1 MWKIKLGN
9 IQCIQLLLTTVTVG
23 HCLIS
28 YEGHVEA
35 VNSPVTTPLQP
46 TQSQSTQSQSTQHT
60 LRQLSVEQGLS
71 SSYIQDIAQDQ
82 DGFLWVATPN
92 SLNRYDGYSFKT
104 FTHQTND
111 PNSLGSNKISSLL
124 VTRDGT
130 LWVGGLEL
138 NKFDAAT
145 QTFVR
150 FAVSDDQVI
159 WDIYEDNQG
168 LLWFNG
174 PGLGLRAF
182 DAKTGQL
189 VHHFVHDPANPDT
202 ISSDN
207 IHAIAED
214 SQGNLWLG
222 TEAGISMFSPEAQ
235 TFIQYAVPPDL
246 PDLSQ
251 HQVRDLIVASNGEVW
266 AATSLGVM
274 VFTPDEATWQHY
286 RHLPEQLQSLST
298 DDTWSVYQDSQDNI
312 WIGTDKQGLERFIPE
327 TQTFEHFPAEI
338 GTPNTIPTGAIINIS
353 EDDSGALWLSTSGF
367 GMSQFKP
374 DGSRFRLYRHNDH
387 DRDSLGF
394 DNLQDL
400 HESSDGTIWLATDG
414 GGLDHFSPETEA
426 FVHYR
431 YDSERLNSLSSDS
444 VIAIDEDSQ
453 GSLWIGTWA
462 GGLNQFD
469 VQTQEFQHYRHN
481 PDQPNGLANDNI
493 PRVFVDNQDHIWLS
507 TWGEGVQ
514 KFDPD
519 TQTYVTFSP
528 APSNAGI
535 KIVNRYVNDI
545 HQSPDGS
552 IWFGG
557 HDGLEKL
564 NPVTGEVRQFEIN
577 RHNDI
582 FDIYEDSQGLLWL
595 ATADGLVRFNSKTE
609 TFTTYGL
616 EAGLPDLHIHSIEKD
631 EFNHL
636 WLGTRY
642 GLSRF
647 DPQTENIENY
657 DLHDGLQG
665 AEFSLFSH
673 LNTRDGTLYFGGPN
687 GLNAFRPDEWWQ
699 NIHVPNVIIHGFELD
714 QKPTA
719 IGEDAPLPADV
730 TQLEEIQ
737 LSPQHRDVTFEFTAL
752 DFTLP
757 EHNRYRYRLIGLE
770 EDWTDV
776 DSTRRRARYTNLAP
790 GQYTFWVQGAN
801 NYGAWNE
808 EGDQLKLVILPFWWQ
823 TWWFR
828 TGVGIATL
836 ASLQG
841 IIYLRLRT
849 TQQRQQELEKV
860 VQEKTKALATAHT
873 EVLGLNADLEHR
885 VEKRTEQLQA
895 EINER
900 RQMQDK
906 LLHMALHDS
915 LTQLPNRAWLMDALQ
930 AVLEKST
937 KKQSDRFALL
947 FLDGDR
953 FKTVNDSL
961 GHIVGDQLLVA
972 VAQRLSKAISSKYPI
987 ARLGG
992 DEFTIL
998 VQEDDPLTYAQD
1010 VAQRIEVALEKP
1022 FYIEQQTIFFSA
1034 SIGIVIGPGD
1044 YTQPE
1049 QVLRDADIA
1058 MYRAK
1063 AKGKAKYLY
1072 FDAAMRQDAMEIMQI
1087 EQDLRSAIEQQ
1098 CLQVYYQ
1105 PIISLQTDLIE
1116 GFEALL
1122 RWQHPIYGYVSPAR
1136 FIPIAEETGQI
1147 HELGLWVLQQTCQ
1160 QVAHWRAALKL
1171 RQPSWV
1177 SVNLSAKQLAQPDLV
1192 DLIDYILREANVPGS
1207 DLKLEITETGL
1218 MENIKTAS
1226 QLLLKL
1232 KERKIRLAIDDFGT
1246 GYSSLSYLHQ
1256 FPVHTLKIDRSFVKE
1271 LESNGKA
1278 EIVRATIAL
1287 AHSLDLEVI
1296 AEGIETEYQK
1306 QILRSYGCEL
1316 GQGYL
1321 FAKPLDADR
1330 ATQYLRHG
1338 TVLHEIMNK

>member
-1 MWKIKLGN
+1 MWKANPRN
-9 IQCIQLLLTTVTVG
+9 IQCIKLLLATITVG

-28 YEGHVEA
+28 YKGHVEA
-35 VNSPVTTPLQP
+35 SSTPAATSL
-46 TQSQSTQSQSTQHT
+46 QSTQSQSKKHT
-60 LRQLSVEQGLS
+60 LQQLSVEQGLS
-71 SSYIQDIAQDQ
+71 SSYVQDITQDQ
-82 DGFLWVATPN
+82 NGFLWIAT
-92 SLNRYDGYSFKT
+92 SKGLNRYDAYDFKT

-111 PNSLGSNKISSLL
+111 SSSLGSNKISSLL
-124 VTRDGT
+124 VARDGT

-145 QTFVR
+145 QTFAQ
-150 FAVSDDQVI
+150 FAVSDDELI
-159 WDIYEDNQG
+159 GNIHEDNQG
-168 LLWFNG
+168 LLWFSG

-182 DAKTGQL
+182 DPQTDQL
-189 VHHFVHDPANPDT
+189 VHHFVHDSANSGT
-202 ISSDN
+202 IPSND

-214 SQGNLWLG
+214 AQGNLWLG
-222 TEAGISMFSPEAQ
+222 TAAGIVMFSPEAK
-235 TFIQYAVPPDL
+235 TFIQYDLPPDL

-251 HQVRDLIVASNGEVW
+251 HQIRDLIVASNGEVW
-266 AATSLGVM
+266 AATASGVV
-274 VFTPDEATWQHY
+274 VFSPDDATWQHY
-286 RHLPEQLQSLST
+286 QNRSEQPQSLVT
-298 DDTWSVYQDSQDNI
+298 DDTWSVYQDTQDNI
-312 WIGTDKQGLERFIPE
+312 WIGTEKQGLERFMPE
-327 TQTFEHFPAEI
+327 TQTFEHFPAGI
-338 GTPNTIPTGAIINIS
+338 GTPNTIAPGTIVNIS
-353 EDDSGALWLSTSGF
+353 EDDSGALWLSIANF
-367 GMSQFKP
+367 GISRFEP
-374 DGSRFRLYRHNDH
+374 NGSRFRLYRHDNH
-387 DRDSLGF
+387 DQDSLGF

-414 GGLDHFSPETEA
+414 GGLDRFSLETEA

-431 YDSERLNSLSSDS
+431 HDSENPNSLSSDA

-453 GSLWIGTWA
+453 GRLWIGTRA

-469 VQTQEFQHYRHN
+469 IQTQSFKHYRHN
-481 PDQPNGLANDNI
+481 SDQANGLANDNVT
-493 PRVFVDNQDHIWLS
+493 RVFVDNQDQIWLS
-507 TWGEGVQ
+507 VWGEGVQ
-514 KFDPD
+514 KFNPD

-528 APSNAGI
+528 MPARADI
-535 KIVNRYVNDI
+535 KITNRYVNDI
-545 HQSPDGS
+545 HQSPDG
-552 IWFGG
+552 IMWFGG
-557 HDGLEKL
+557 DDGLEKL
-564 NPVTGEVRQFEIN
+564 NLVTGEVLQFEIN

-595 ATADGLVRFNSKTE
+595 ATADGLVRFNSETE

-631 EFNHL
+631 QFGHL

-647 DPQTENIENY
+647 DPQTEMLETY

-673 LNTRDGTLYFGGPN
+673 LSARDGILYFGGPH
-687 GLNAFRPDEWWQ
+687 GLNVFSPDEWWQ
-699 NIHVPNVIIHGFELD
+699 NVHIPNVIIHGFELH

-719 IGEDAPLPADV
+719 IGKDAPLPADV

-752 DFTLP
+752 NFALP

-770 EDWTDV
+770 AGWTEV
-776 DSTRRRARYTNLAP
+776 DSTQRRARYTNLSP

-801 NYGAWNE
+801 NYGVWNE
-808 EGDQLKLVILPFWWQ
+808 EGDQLTLVILPFWWQ

-828 TGVGIATL
+828 ACGGIAIL

-841 IIYLRLRT
+841 FIYLRLRA
-849 TQQRQQELEKV
+849 TQKRRQELEKV
-860 VQEKTKALATAHT
+860 VQEKTQALAAAHT
-873 EVLGLNADLEHR
+873 EVLGLNTDLEQR
-885 VEKRTEQLQA
+885 VEKRTEQLQI

-900 RQMQDK
+900 QQVQDK

-930 AVLEKST
+930 DVLENSET
-937 KKQSDRFALL
+937 HNAEQFALL

-961 GHIVGDQLLVA
+961 GHLVGDQLLVE
-972 VAQRLSKAISSKYPI
+972 VAQRLRQAISTKYPI

-998 VQEDDPLTYAQD
+998 VQESDPLSCAQA
-1010 VAQRIEVALEKP
+1010 VAQSIAVALEKP
-1022 FYIEQQTIFFSA
+1022 FCIEQQTVFFSA
-1034 SIGIVIGPGD
+1034 SIGIVIGPDD

-1063 AKGKAKYLY
+1063 AKGKAEYLY
-1072 FDAAMRQDAMEIMQI
+1072 FDAAMRQDAMEVMQI
-1087 EQDLRSAIEQQ
+1087 EQDLRSAIEQE

-1105 PIISLQTDLIE
+1105 PILSLQTNLIV

-1122 RWQHPIYGYVSPAR
+1122 RWQHPTYGYVSPAR

-1147 HELGLWVLQQTCQ
+1147 HKLGLWVLQQACQ
-1160 QVAHWRAALKL
+1160 QVASWRAESKL
-1171 RQPSWV
+1171 LQPSWV

-1192 DLIDYILREANVPGS
+1192 DCIDEILRQTNVPGS

-1226 QLLLKL
+1226 QLLLQL

-1256 FPVHTLKIDRSFVKE
+1256 FPVQTLKIDRSFVKE

-1278 EIVRATIAL
+1278 EIVQATIAL
-1287 AHSLDLEVI
+1287 AHNLDLEIV

-1306 QILRSYGCEL
+1306 QVLKNYGCEL

-1321 FAKPLDADR
+1321 FAKPLDADG
-1330 ATQYLRHG
+1330 ATRYLQHL
-1338 TVLHEIMNK
+1338 VMS

>member
-1 MWKIKLGN
+1 MWKVNSGN
-9 IQCIQLLLTTVTVG
+9 IQRIKLLVATVTMG
-23 HCLIS
+23 HCLILCK
-28 YEGHVEA
+28 GHVEA
-35 VNSPVTTPLQP
+35 FSSPVTKSLQ
-46 TQSQSTQSQSTQHT
+46 SAQSQSTQHT
-60 LRQLSVEQGLS
+60 LRQLSVEHGLS
-71 SSYIQDIAQDQ
+71 SSHAQHITQDQ
-82 DGFLWVATPN
+82 DGFLWIATPN
-92 SLNRYDGYSFKT
+92 GLNRYDGYSFKT
-104 FTHQTND
+104 FTHHTND
-111 PNSLGSNKISSLL
+111 SSSLGSNEIRSLL

-150 FAVSDDQVI
+150 FAVSDDEVI
-159 WDIYEDNQG
+159 WNIHEDSQG
-168 LLWFNG
+168 LLWFSG
-174 PGLGLRAF
+174 PRLGLRAF
-182 DAKTGQL
+182 DPQTDKL
-189 VHHFVHDPANPDT
+189 VHHFAHDSANPDA
-202 ISSDN
+202 IPSNDV
-207 IHAIAED
+207 HAIAED
-214 SQGNLWLG
+214 ARGNLWLG
-222 TEAGISMFSPEAQ
+222 TAAGMVMFSPEAE
-235 TFIQYAVPPDL
+235 TFIQHALPSDF

-251 HQVRDLIVASNGEVW
+251 HQIRDLIVASNGQVW
-266 AATSLGVM
+266 AATSSGIM

-286 RHLPEQLQSLST
+286 RHLPEQPQSLAT

-312 WIGTDKQGLERFIPE
+312 WIGTDKQGLERFMPE
-327 TQTFEHFPAEI
+327 AQAFEHFPAR
-338 GTPNTIPTGAIINIS
+338 TGAPNAIPPGAIVDIY
-353 EDDSGALWLSTSGF
+353 EDDSGALWLSLSNF
-367 GMSQFKP
+367 GISRFEP
-374 DGSRFRLYRHNDH
+374 DGSRFRLYRHNAQ

-414 GGLDHFSPETEA
+414 GGLDRFSIETKV

-431 YDSERLNSLSSDS
+431 HDSEDPNSLSSDA

-469 VQTQEFQHYRHN
+469 IQTQEFKHYRHN
-481 PDQPNGLANDNI
+481 PNQPKGRANDNI
-493 PRVFVDNQDHIWLS
+493 TRVFVDDQDQIWLS

-514 KFDPD
+514 KFNPD

-528 APSNAGI
+528 TPAKADI

-552 IWFGG
+552 VWFGG

-564 NPVTGEVRQFEIN
+564 NPITGEVRQFEIN

-582 FDIYEDSQGLLWL
+582 FDIYEDRQGLLWL
-595 ATADGLVRFNSKTE
+595 ATADGLVCFNSETE

-616 EAGLPDLHIHSIEKD
+616 EEGLPALYINSIERD
-631 EFNHL
+631 GFGHL
-636 WLGTRY
+636 WLGTRN

-647 DPQTENIENY
+647 DPRAEIIETY
-657 DLHDGLQG
+657 DLYDGLQG
-665 AEFSLFSH
+665 AEFNQFSH
-673 LNTRDGTLYFGGPN
+673 LNARDGTLYFGGPY
-687 GLNAFRPDEWWQ
+687 GLNAFRPDEWEQ
-699 NIHVPNVIIHGFELD
+699 NAHIPNVVIHGFELN

-719 IGEDAPLPADV
+719 IGENATLPADI

-737 LSPQHRDVTFEFTAL
+737 LSPQYRDVTFEFTAL
-752 DFTLP
+752 DFTVP

-770 EDWTDV
+770 EDWTEV
-776 DSTRRRARYTNLAP
+776 DSTRRWARYTNLSP
-790 GQYTFWVQGAN
+790 GQYTFWVQGSN
-801 NYGAWNE
+801 NDGIWNE
-808 EGDQLKLVILPFWWQ
+808 EGDQLKLVILPPWWQ

-828 TGVGIATL
+828 VCGGIVTL

-841 IIYLRLRT
+841 LIYLRLRT
-849 TQQRQQELEKV
+849 IRQRQQALEKL
-860 VQEKTKALATAHT
+860 VQEKTQALATAHT
-873 EVLGLNADLEHR
+873 EVLELNADLEHR

-900 RQMQDK
+900 RQVQNK

-930 AVLEKST
+930 DALEKSAT
-937 KKQSDRFALL
+937 KSADQFALL

-961 GHIVGDQLLVA
+961 GHLVGDQLLVA
-972 VAQRLSKAISSKYPI
+972 VAQRLRKAISSNYPI

-998 VQEDDPLTYAQD
+998 VQGSDPLLCAQD
-1010 VAQRIEVALEKP
+1010 VAQRITVALEKP
-1022 FYIEQQTIFFSA
+1022 FYLEQQTVFFSA
-1034 SIGIVIGPGD
+1034 SIGIVIGPD
-1044 YTQPE
+1044 EYTQSE
-1049 QVLRDADIA
+1049 QILRDADIA

-1087 EQDLRSAIEQQ
+1087 EQDLRSAIEHQS
-1098 CLQVYYQ
+1098 LQVYYQ
-1105 PIISLQTDLIE
+1105 PIVSLQTGLIV

-1122 RWQHPIYGYVSPAR
+1122 RWQHPICGYISPAR

-1147 HELGLWVLQQTCQ
+1147 HKLGLWVLQQTCQ
-1160 QVAHWRAALKL
+1160 QVANWRAEFKL
-1171 RQPSWV
+1171 PQPSWV

-1192 DLIDYILREANVPGS
+1192 DRIDDILLKTNIPGS

-1218 MENIKTAS
+1218 MENIQTVS

-1232 KERKIRLAIDDFGT
+1232 KGRKIRLAIDDFGT

-1256 FPVHTLKIDRSFVKE
+1256 FPVQTLKIDRSFVQE
-1271 LESNGKA
+1271 LESDGKA
-1278 EIVRATIAL
+1278 EIVQATIAL
-1287 AHSLDLEVI
+1287 AHGLGLEVI

-1306 QILRSYGCEL
+1306 RVLRTYGCEL

-1321 FAKPLDADR
+1321 FAKPLDAEG
-1330 ATQYLRHG
+1330 ATRYLQHCALR
-1338 TVLHEIMNK
+1338 V

>member
-1 MWKIKLGN
+1 M
-9 IQCIQLLLTTVTVG
+9 
-23 HCLIS
+23 
-28 YEGHVEA
+28 
-35 VNSPVTTPLQP
+35 
-46 TQSQSTQSQSTQHT
+46 QSTQHT
-60 LRQLSVEQGLS
+60 LRQLSVDQGLS
-71 SSYIQDIAQDQ
+71 STYVQDVTQDQ
-82 DGFLWVATPN
+82 NGFLWIATSN
-92 SLNRYDGYSFKT
+92 GLNRYDGYSFKT
-104 FTHQTND
+104 FTHQ
-111 PNSLGSNKISSLL
+111 PNNSSSLGSNKIKSLL

-159 WDIYEDNQG
+159 WSIHEDNQG
-168 LLWFNG
+168 LLWFSG
-174 PGLGLRAF
+174 PRLGLRAF
-182 DAKTGQL
+182 DAQTGQL
-189 VHHFVHDPANPDT
+189 VHHFVHDPATSDT
-202 ISSDN
+202 IPSND

-222 TEAGISMFSPEAQ
+222 TEAGIVMFSPAAQ
-235 TFIQYAVPPDL
+235 TFTQYTFPPDL
-246 PDLSQ
+246 LNLSQ
-251 HQVRDLIVASNGEVW
+251 HRIRDLVVAANGQVW
-266 AATSLGVM
+266 VATSSGVV
-274 VFTPDEATWQHY
+274 VFTPDESTWQHY
-286 RHLPEQLQSLST
+286 QHLSEQPQSLAT
-298 DDTWSVYQDSQDNI
+298 DETWSVYQDSQDNI

-327 TQTFEHFPAEI
+327 TQTFEHFPAGI
-338 GTPNTIPTGAIINIS
+338 GASNAIPPGAITNIS
-353 EDDSGALWLSTSGF
+353 EDDSGALWLSTANF
-367 GMSQFKP
+367 GISRFEP
-374 DGSRFRLYRHNDH
+374 DGSRFRLYRHNNY
-387 DRDSLGF
+387 DRNSLGF

-414 GGLDHFSPETEA
+414 GGLDRFSPETEV
-426 FVHYR
+426 FIHYR
-431 YDSERLNSLSSDS
+431 HDSESPNSLSSDA

-453 GSLWIGTWA
+453 GNLWIGTWA
-462 GGLNQFD
+462 GGLNQLD
-469 VQTQEFQHYRHN
+469 IQTQKFQHYRHN
-481 PDQPNGLANDNI
+481 PDQLDGLASDNVT
-493 PRVFVDNQDHIWLS
+493 RVLIDDQDQIWLS

-514 KFDPD
+514 KFNPD
-519 TQTYVTFSP
+519 TQTYLTFSP
-528 APSNAGI
+528 TPSKADIN
-535 KIVNRYVNDI
+535 IVNRYVNDI

-557 HDGLEKL
+557 HDGLEKF
-564 NPVTGEVRQFEIN
+564 NPVTGKVQQFEIN
-577 RHNDI
+577 RHNDV
-582 FDIYEDSQGLLWL
+582 FDIYEDSYGLLWL
-595 ATADGLVRFNSKTE
+595 ATADGLVVFNSDTE
-609 TFTTYGL
+609 TFKTYGL
-616 EAGLPDLHIHSIEKD
+616 EEGLPDLYISSIEKD
-631 EFNHL
+631 ELNHL
-636 WLGTRY
+636 WLGTRH

-647 DPQTENIENY
+647 DPQTETVDNY

-665 AEFSLFSH
+665 AEFSPFSH
-673 LNTRDGTLYFGGPN
+673 LNARDGTLYFGGPY

-699 NIHVPNVIIHGFELD
+699 NVRVPSVIIHGFELD
-714 QKPTA
+714 QKPAT
-719 IGEDAPLPADV
+719 IGENAPLPADI

-737 LSPQHRDVTFEFTAL
+737 LSPQYRDVTFEFTAL
-752 DFTLP
+752 DFTVP

-770 EDWTDV
+770 EDWTEV
-776 DSTRRRARYTNLAP
+776 DSTRRRARYTNLSP
-790 GQYTFWVQGAN
+790 GEYTFWVQGAN
-801 NYGAWNE
+801 NYGVWNE
-808 EGDQLKLVILPFWWQ
+808 EGDQIKLVILPPWWQ

-828 TGVGIATL
+828 ACGGIFTL

-849 TQQRQQELEKV
+849 TRQRQQELEKV
-860 VQEKTKALATAHT
+860 VQEKTQALATAHS
-873 EVLGLNADLEHR
+873 EVLELNADLEHR

-900 RQMQDK
+900 RQVQDK

-915 LTQLPNRAWLMDALQ
+915 LTQLPNRAWLMNALQ
-930 AVLEKST
+930 DVLEKSAT
-937 KKQSDRFALL
+937 KNADHFALL

-972 VAQRLSKAISSKYPI
+972 VAQRLRQAISSKYSI

-998 VQEDDPLTYAQD
+998 VQDGDPLTCAQE
-1010 VAQRIEVALEKP
+1010 VAQRIAVALEKP
-1022 FYIEQQTIFFSA
+1022 FYVEQQTIFFSA

-1049 QVLRDADIA
+1049 QILRDADIA

-1105 PIISLQTDLIE
+1105 PIVSLHTDLVI

-1122 RWQHPIYGYVSPAR
+1122 RWRHPIYGYVSPAR

-1147 HELGLWVLQQTCQ
+1147 HKLGLWVLQQTCQ
-1160 QVAHWRAALKL
+1160 QVARWRAELKL
-1171 RQPSWV
+1171 LQPSWV

-1192 DLIDYILREANVPGS
+1192 DCIDDILLKTNIPGS

-1256 FPVHTLKIDRSFVKE
+1256 FPVQTLKIDRSFVQE
-1271 LESNGKA
+1271 LESDGKA
-1278 EIVRATIAL
+1278 EIVQATIAL

-1296 AEGIETEYQK
+1296 AEGIETEHQK
-1306 QILRSYGCEL
+1306 QVLRNYGCEL

-1321 FAKPLDADR
+1321 FAKPLDADS
-1330 ATQYLRHG
+1330 ATRYLQCG
-1338 TVLHEIMNK
+1338 GMLQEIMT